1 MTNTPETLNILNPDF
16 RMPEHCG
23 GDRWSILHGDSLQIL
38 RQFEPNS
45 FDAIITDPPYA
56 SGGSSQ
62 TTKNRSTSEKYSSMS
77 KEKALPDFDSDQMDQ
92 LSWMF
97 WTAAWLQDARRIAK
111 PGAPVC
117 LFIDWRQLPAMT
129 LALQWAG
136 WTWRGVA
143 VWDKVAS
150 RPQKGR
156 FRQQSEYIVWGSNGK
171 MPLERNVGCLPGVFR
186 YPNPQNRIH
195 VTEKPLQLMRDV
207 VQICEPGG
215 RILDPFAGA
224 GTTVLAAVQ
233 EGYEAVGIE
242 MSDAYFRRST
252 ERLKTAL
259 ESEVNL
265 VLEDAV
271 ERSEYTAIV
280 RDKLLR
286 CPMLVVCSRN
296 QDATTNAQIGLAQK
310 YNRIVTTLDGLKKAV
325 SEGNDLV
332 S

>member
-1 MTNTPETLNILNPDF
+1 MLLMDLGGWTVDLMRIDNAIPVADTAHSLELGMIRCVDDIREQVRRETGL
-16 RMPEHCG
+16 
-23 GDRWSILHGDSLQIL
+23 SLTDAQIENML
-38 RQFEPNS
+38 AGQPC
-45 FDAIITDPPYA
+45 TV
-56 SGGSSQ
+56 SQ

-224 GTTVLAAVQ
+224 AAIRMQPPTRKSVW
-233 EGYEAVGIE
+233 
-242 MSDAYFRRST
+242 RRNI
-252 ERLKTAL
+252 TA
-259 ESEVNL
+259 S
-265 VLEDAV
+265 
-271 ERSEYTAIV
+271 
-280 RDKLLR
+280 
-286 CPMLVVCSRN
+286 
-296 QDATTNAQIGLAQK
+296 
-310 YNRIVTTLDGLKKAV
+310 
-325 SEGNDLV
+325 
-332 S
+332 